1 MSVKIAKARLATVKG
16 FQCATYR
23 PIEKAGW
30 MTAAEVDISQHSQVF
45 LSMRARLFTANAA
58 SAKRIVIR
66 NDTDEMM
73 RWMSGFRP

>member
-1 MSVKIAKARLATVKG
+1 MNVKIAKACLATVKG
-16 FQCATYR
+16 FQRATYR

-30 MTAAEVDISQHSQVF
+30 MRAAEVDISQHSRAF
-45 LSMRARLFTANAA
+45 LRMRARLFTANAA

-73 RWMSGFRP
+73 RWPSGFRP